1 MKEKFGVYE
10 LEAKE
15 TTGVFWYPTNEAA
28 VTICKTGEWL
38 GDNTSFKPLMGEWV
52 GGIVLFKHLQEAAFN
67 GEAMN
72 EGWKRY
78 FLIKVNGVNL
88 IRLPRPKDDALI
100 DVMRPVMYTAGH
112 GVIPMGKVEVLD
124 VVSLK
129 A

>member
-1 MKEKFGVYE
+1 MKEKFGVSE

-15 TTGVFWYPTNEAA
+15 TTGIFWYPTNEAA
-28 VTICKTGEWL
+28 VTICKMGEWL

-67 GEAMN
+67 GKAMN

-112 GVIPMGKVEVLD
+112 GVIPMEKVEILD